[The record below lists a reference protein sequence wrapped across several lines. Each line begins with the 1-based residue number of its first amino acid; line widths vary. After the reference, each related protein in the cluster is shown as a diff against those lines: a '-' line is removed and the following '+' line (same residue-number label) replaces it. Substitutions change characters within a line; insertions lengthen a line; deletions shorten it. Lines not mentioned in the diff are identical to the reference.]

1 MVYVLLAE
9 GFEEVEALTPVDLL
23 RRSKVET
30 KMVGVTGTA
39 VKGSHGITV
48 QADISMDDIADW
60 NAADMIVLP
69 GGMPGTTNLYADTR
83 VTNAVR
89 ECYDNG
95 KYIAAICAA
104 PSIILGGMG
113 LLQGKQA
120 TCYPGME
127 DGMKGA
133 EAQPRTCV
141 TDGKIIT
148 ACGVGG
154 ALDFACALVAALC
167 GEEQAKKAATSV
179 VHHVYR

>member
-23 RRSKVET
+23 RRSKVDT
-30 KMVGVTGTA
+30 KLVGVTGMS

-48 QADISMDDIADW
+48 QTDISMDDITDW
-60 NAADMIVLP
+60 NAVDMIVLP
-69 GGMPGTTNLYADTR
+69 GGMPGTTNLYADAR
-83 VTNAVR
+83 VTNAVQK
-89 ECYDNG
+89 CYNDG
-95 KYIAAICAA
+95 KYVAAICAA
-104 PSIILGGMG
+104 PSVILGGMG
-113 LLQGKQA
+113 LLQGKKA

-133 EAQPRTCV
+133 EAQPRNCV

-148 ACGVGG
+148 SCGVGG

-167 GEEQAKKAATSV
+167 GKEQAKKIAASV
-179 VHHVYR
+179 VHHVYQ